1 VPNTTGHLSADL
13 RNPFL
18 NVTYTSQPDIEPE
31 IIEEITQVEEQIKKD
46 LKEVKIE
53 DSKPVESM
61 QETQVQSIDQTKED
75 KQEVQQTNAAPTSQ
89 SESPKEQ
96 QSQTEQKEKQ
106 AETESSQSTEKSE
119 SQSEASQETA
129 SANQTNVSSLDAD
142 MKEIDQ
148 NVKKIGQ
155 NIQMKNKVLHTRMV
169 DNSLLDSYNN
179 VRFYKDFKIYEDQIK
194 IADNR
199 IIYSAN
205 LNTYKD
211 KDPIFIKQKNL
222 YEIKLQ
228 KLKLLNEIEVLK
240 NG

>member
-1 VPNTTGHLSADL
+1 
-13 RNPFL
+13 
-18 NVTYTSQPDIEPE
+18 
-31 IIEEITQVEEQIKKD
+31 
-46 LKEVKIE
+46 
-53 DSKPVESM
+53 
-61 QETQVQSIDQTKED
+61 
-75 KQEVQQTNAAPTSQ
+75 
-89 SESPKEQ
+89 
-96 QSQTEQKEKQ
+96 
-106 AETESSQSTEKSE
+106 
-119 SQSEASQETA
+119 
-129 SANQTNVSSLDAD
+129 

-148 NVKKIGQ
+148 NVKEIGQ

-169 DNSLLDSYNN
+169 DNSLLDSYNK

-205 LNTYKD
+205 LNNYKD